1 MGGWRAGERE
11 GGDVSSGVSACVLT
25 SSRYSSD
32 PGRVLTTEA
41 ATKTHV
47 LGPVKEHSNVCT
59 CSRFSSANK
68 NSSAVAS

>member
-1 MGGWRAGERE
+1 MGGWRAGGRE

-32 PGRVLTTEA
+32 PGRALTTEA

-47 LGPVKEHSNVCT
+47 LGQLRNTVQADTQMYVCHVLF
-59 CSRFSSANK
+59 CC
-68 NSSAVAS
+68 